1 MVNTI
6 LANVGTIVCFR
17 SGSPE
22 DEQFMLPFFAPY
34 VKEGE
39 IAYLPSYN
47 FYARLSAFT
56 PQEPV
61 SGQTLLIQEQASI
74 EIAKAVI
81 ESSRAN
87 FAKKHTGG
95 DAPSV
100 IQSSPPKAKDKK
112 ATTDKTK
119 SGRPGRLSTSASS
132 EQA

>member
-1 MVNTI
+1 MAEQSTSQQEEFRMVNTI

-22 DEQFMLPFFAPY
+22 DEQFMLPFFQPY

-39 IAYLPSYN
+39 ISYLPSYN

-61 SGQTLLIQEQASI
+61 SGQTLLIPEAGNP
-74 EIAKAVI
+74 EVTKAVI

-95 DAPSV
+95 NAPST
-100 IQSSPPKAKDKK
+100 IQPSPER
-112 ATTDKTK
+112 TDKVRASRST
-119 SGRPGRLSTSASS
+119 SGRP
-132 EQA
+132 